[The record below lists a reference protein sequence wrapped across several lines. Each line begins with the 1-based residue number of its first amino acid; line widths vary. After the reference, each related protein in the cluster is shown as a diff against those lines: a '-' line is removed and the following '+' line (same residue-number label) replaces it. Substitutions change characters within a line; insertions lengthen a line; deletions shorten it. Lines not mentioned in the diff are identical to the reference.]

1 MPAPQN
7 RTHNTQLINNARHKN
22 HEVVYARKFIPTKIL
37 DYQFFEIPRNIIT
50 RNFLRIWYVANMEKF
65 KFDIHHSLHMECIKY
80 SYLHHICY
88 TCETDITVDIYFKF
102 TNVQIYNYGMLM
114 AYGRNVLHKSYLI

>member
-7 RTHNTQLINNARHKN
+7 RTHNIQLINNVHHKT

-50 RNFLRIWYVANMEKF
+50 RNFLRIRYTGVAATSPLVRGN
-65 KFDIHHSLHMECIKY
+65 IVCLQISL
-80 SYLHHICY
+80 
-88 TCETDITVDIYFKF
+88 
-102 TNVQIYNYGMLM
+102 
-114 AYGRNVLHKSYLI
+114 